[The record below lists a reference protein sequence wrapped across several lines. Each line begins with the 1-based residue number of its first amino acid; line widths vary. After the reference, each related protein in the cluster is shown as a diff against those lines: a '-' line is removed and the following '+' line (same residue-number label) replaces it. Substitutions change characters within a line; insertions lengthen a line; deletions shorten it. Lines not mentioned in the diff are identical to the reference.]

1 MFFVLKNYRPV
12 ALTAEHRTPNPM
24 VGGSNPS
31 WPAISWIY
39 IYYKGKGKMLKK
51 IKEFFKEVKIEMK
64 KVVFPSREEVI
75 GSTKVVLVLVLI
87 IAVFLGVIDQL
98 LSKFVNIL
106 VH

>member
-1 MFFVLKNYRPV
+1 
-12 ALTAEHRTPNPM
+12 
-24 VGGSNPS
+24 
-31 WPAISWIY
+31 
-39 IYYKGKGKMLKK
+39 
-51 IKEFFKEVKIEMK
+51 VKIEMK